1 MADYEQTHV
10 VPTEGLPAWAG
21 PDGSVPPA
29 ANLDPGLDVMVVE
42 TRSEWAHIRCSNG
55 WEAWVDSRRLIA
67 RPAPAASAAQPATP
81 PPPSAAQ
88 SAPPP
93 PPTTAQASTPPPPP
107 GATQPTPTQ
116 PPPPSAAWG
125 TPGAAPGAPGRAGGF
140 RIGPPQIVALVGGLL
155 FLVSAWFTWIHIELV
170 SGARSA
176 SFPAYEIPAHFLL
189 DSQSESGG
197 LNLGIVIAFFG
208 FACIATAIVSA
219 LQPRLGVLSLV
230 AGVAAFL
237 IVVLFLWQTKNFA
250 DELSPLLE
258 SGYFSVLR
266 YGAYIALVSAIVTVV
281 GGILSLVQK
290 RS

>member
-208 FACIATAIVSA
+208 FACIATAIISA

>member
-88 SAPPP
+88 SAPP